1 VSAPLRLSGPD
12 RGRHAPAAL
21 AALALAAAGCGGD
34 GPPAERQ
41 PAAREPA
48 AAPATER
55 RAAARPV
62 RRHERV
68 ARVAHPVRIE
78 IPALGVSAPVI
89 PLGLNPDRSLEVPE
103 DYGDTGWWTGG
114 PEPGERGAAVIAGH
128 IDSKTGPAVF
138 YRLRELERG
147 DEIRVRRR
155 DGTVGRFVV
164 RGSEQHPKD
173 RFPTERVYGRT
184 REPTLRLV
192 TCSGD
197 FDARTGHYT
206 DNTIVFADAA

>member
-1 VSAPLRLSGPD
+1 M
-12 RGRHAPAAL
+12 
-21 AALALAAAGCGGD
+21 
-34 GPPAERQ
+34 
-41 PAAREPA
+41 
-48 AAPATER
+48 
-55 RAAARPV
+55 
-62 RRHERV
+62 
-68 ARVAHPVRIE
+68 
-78 IPALGVSAPVI
+78 
-89 PLGLNPDRSLEVPE
+89 
-103 DYGDTGWWTGG
+103 
-114 PEPGERGAAVIAGH
+114 IAGH
-128 IDSKTGPAVF
+128 VDSKTGPAVF
-138 YRLRELERG
+138 HHLRELERG

-173 RFPTERVYGRT
+173 RFPTQRVYGRT